1 MKTQR
6 MIRRTT
12 LAMALAAFGVSGT
25 ARAVPEAE
33 SNHPIQSAQSL
44 DVGGGSITV
53 NGAIRH
59 FGTSQPDVDFYSFD
73 AKEGD
78 VITVDIGGVP
88 KDTLDATLTLFGP
101 GPTFPRLIW
110 NSEASLDSNS
120 ESDADPRI
128 DAFRLSATG
137 RYTVAVSSFPVMFN
151 SGGTMTRT
159 NTLSSG
165 VYTLIISG
173 ITPAMQY
180 ISIDIKPGNN
190 DEPAPINPKS
200 KGVIPVALLSN
211 ADFDPFAIDVASLR
225 FGRTGDEAS
234 LSRCSKDGRDL
245 NADGKPD
252 RVCHFDNEKAGFT
265 KTDTSA
271 MVKGT
276 VGGKPFQ
283 GNGDLKVV
291 PQK

>member
-1 MKTQR
+1 MKKQQ
-6 MIRRTT
+6 MIRRTI
-12 LAMALAAFGVSGT
+12 LAVALAAFGVSGT
-25 ARAVPEAE
+25 ALAVDEAE
-33 SNHPIQSAQSL
+33 SNHPIQSAQPL
-44 DVGGGSITV
+44 AVGGGSISV
-53 NGAIRH
+53 NGAIAH

-78 VITVDIGGVP
+78 VITVDIGGTTN
-88 KDTLDATLTLFGP
+88 DLDANLTLFGP
-101 GPTFPRLIW
+101 GPAYPVLIF
-110 NSEASLDSNS
+110 SSDATLDSNS
-120 ESDADPRI
+120 VREEDPRI
-128 DAFRLSATG
+128 EGFRLPATG
-137 RYTVAVSSFPVMFN
+137 RYTVAVSSFPVFFRP
-151 SGGTMTRT
+151 GGTMTSTRT
-159 NTLSSG
+159 MSSG
-165 VYTLIISG
+165 TYGLAISG

-180 ISIDIKPGNN
+180 ISIDIKPGN
-190 DEPAPINPKS
+190 DEPAVINPKS

-211 ADFDPFAIDVASLR
+211 ADFDPFTIDVASLR

-252 RVCHFDNEKAGFT
+252 RVCHFDNEKTGFT
-265 KTDTSA
+265 RGSTSA